1 MDKIRTRYYFMPK
14 NLYMEAIKLDNSEI
28 NMLEWDSLLKTE
40 EAATEKDEQHEAA
53 ISDYLSRRFNNDA
66 VDFPS
71 IDKEVTFEV
80 DDSLLDPD
88 YDALPELE
96 EEEPEDEEEEDSD
109 EEAEEP
115 EPTFGLEKIS
125 NSELFDMLHQDSVVI
140 DSRFIFP
147 KFEEIN
153 SFFWFLYNL
162 GQLDISEAKFK
173 AENEEELSILY
184 YQFIEAGVFFRF
196 FDRGEEDG
204 DVYVTPTELYEDFME
219 QSIREQYLTF
229 IKAMGQNQTLTEI
242 LTIQLNE
249 PIFDRI
255 SKQMVH
261 RKLAG
266 DTNIIRE
273 NLEEEEIDKIVTSL
287 RYWYLDIKNV
297 LLEE

>member
-1 MDKIRTRYYFMPK
+1 MKDIIFLPK

-28 NMLEWDSLLKTE
+28 NMLEYGSLLKSEDAETE
-40 EAATEKDEQHEAA
+40 EEEQHEAV
-53 ISDYLSRRFNNDA
+53 ISDYLSQRFNNEA
-66 VDFPS
+66 VDFSS
-71 IDKEVTFEV
+71 IDKEVTIDV
-80 DDSLLDPD
+80 DDSLLEPD

-96 EEEPEDEEEEDSD
+96 EEEDEDDDEESD
-109 EEAEEP
+109 EGADEQ
-115 EPTFGLEKIS
+115 EPTFELEKIS
-125 NSELFDMLHQDSVVI
+125 NSEMFDILHQDSVVI

-162 GQLDISEAKFK
+162 GQLDISNAKFK

-184 YQFIEAGVFFRF
+184 YQFVEAGVFFRF
-196 FDRGEEDG
+196 LDRGEEDG
-204 DVYVTPTELYEDFME
+204 DVYLTPTELYEDFMNQPIE
-219 QSIREQYLTF
+219 EQYITF
-229 IKAMGQNQTLTEI
+229 LKAIGQNQTMTEI

-261 RKLAG
+261 RKLAN

-273 NLEEEEIDKIVTSL
+273 TLEEEEIDKIVTSL

-297 LLEE
+297 VLED

>member
-1 MDKIRTRYYFMPK
+1 MPK

-28 NMLEWDSLLKTE
+28 KMLEWDSLLKAE
-40 EAATEKDEQHEAA
+40 EPATEKDEQHEAA